1 MANVMQW
8 LDGTVLSLTLFES
21 LLVFIKAKYYHHRYF
36 LVYIDWVIRN
46 KKLSWC
52 WQTRTTRLEVSHGH
66 QTWYHSIDWV

>member
-46 KKLSWC
+46 KKLS
-52 WQTRTTRLEVSHGH
+52 
-66 QTWYHSIDWV
+66 